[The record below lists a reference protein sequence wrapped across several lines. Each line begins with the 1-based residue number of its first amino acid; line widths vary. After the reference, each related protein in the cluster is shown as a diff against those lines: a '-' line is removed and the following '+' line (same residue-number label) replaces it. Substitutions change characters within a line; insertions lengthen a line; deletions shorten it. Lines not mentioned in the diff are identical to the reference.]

1 MDQFQQIGQEKGDY
15 AADVRDV
22 ARVLTAGHPTT
33 VALAHRMTR
42 MQLVLALYGSVAV
55 LTPPPGVDGEDRVFM
70 FVAVIEH
77 GAYWFATDGFL
88 DPGFV
93 AGKLGLAY
101 VDGATVAEFL
111 TRVGIELRAK
121 ELAAHGND

>member
-1 MDQFQQIGQEKGDY
+1 MDQFQQTGPEKGDY
-15 AADVRDV
+15 AADVRAL
-22 ARVLTAGHPTT
+22 ARTLTSGLPTT
-33 VALAHRMTR
+33 VALAHRVTR
-42 MQLVLALYGSVAV
+42 MQLVLSLYDWVTV
-55 LTPPPGVDGEDRVFM
+55 ITPPPGVDGEERAFM

-77 GAYWFATDGFL
+77 GAYWFALDGYL

-93 AGKLGLAY
+93 ADKLGLAY